1 MNMDLPLSSNNP
13 ICGFKLFARDGSPLE
28 QPLEWTPCILEI
40 TGLDEWDKYELYL
53 QGVNLEL
60 SQTRK
65 HGSMGIFVDLPR
77 CGLGKYRLELRR
89 KQKSIHHVIF
99 EVRPLKL
106 TKDSFHQLLDDI
118 QFNLPYGIVFSLQK
132 LGGLVGVQV
141 EPWHESLRERELL
154 LLRRAIYGTAGGK
167 VGLLALL
174 AALAQK
180 PQRWLRDEQP
190 WVKAFAARRPYVGG
204 LVQALNRAGNL
215 ENGLPMTLPDR
226 RVNSTVDTYENR
238 IVRFLHY
245 LVKKRLHRLQ
255 RAGKPEWQE
264 EISAMSLKLAN
275 ARRNANFLDHVTA
288 LKEPPSHV
296 SMLQLKIPVY
306 RAVLETLLELLR
318 IISVQ
323 LDHPSMDHPLEELPT
338 LYQYWGTLQVLQAML
353 SVGEQRGFVVESQRL
368 LRRDMSG
375 LVFSVFPQGR
385 AALIL
390 RHPTTGSRISLY
402 PEQSF
407 GRSSTKGFY
416 SLSYQK
422 RPDIC
427 IVCEE
432 VEAPPQLLL
441 FDPKYKL
448 ISEEKGTMNDSR
460 PLREDIDKM
469 HTYRDAIRHE
479 EIERPVSFA
488 GIIYP
493 GKTEHF
499 GNGIGAIGCIPGYT
513 GQEDIQEVLERF
525 L

>member
-1 MNMDLPLSSNNP
+1 M
-13 ICGFKLFARDGSPLE
+13 
-28 QPLEWTPCILEI
+28 
-40 TGLDEWDKYELYL
+40 
-53 QGVNLEL
+53 
-60 SQTRK
+60 
-65 HGSMGIFVDLPR
+65 
-77 CGLGKYRLELRR
+77 
-89 KQKSIHHVIF
+89 
-99 EVRPLKL
+99 
-106 TKDSFHQLLDDI
+106 
-118 QFNLPYGIVFSLQK
+118 
-132 LGGLVGVQV
+132 
-141 EPWHESLRERELL
+141 
-154 LLRRAIYGTAGGK
+154 
-167 VGLLALL
+167 
-174 AALAQK
+174 
-180 PQRWLRDEQP
+180 
-190 WVKAFAARRPYVGG
+190 
-204 LVQALNRAGNL
+204 
-215 ENGLPMTLPDR
+215 
-226 RVNSTVDTYENR
+226 
-238 IVRFLHY
+238 RFLHD

>member
-1 MNMDLPLSSNNP
+1 MNMDSPPSSNNS
-13 ICGFKLFARDGSPLE
+13 ICEFKLFARDGSHLE
-28 QPLEWTPCILEI
+28 QPLEWTPCILEV
-40 TGLDEWDKYELYL
+40 TGLDEWYKYELYL
-53 QGVNLEL
+53 QGISLEL

-65 HGSMGIFVDLPR
+65 HGNMGIFADLPR
-77 CGLGKYRLELRR
+77 CGLGQYRLELRR
-89 KQKSIHHVIF
+89 EQKSIHHATF
-99 EVRPLKL
+99 EVQPLKL
-106 TKDSFHQLLDDI
+106 TKESFHQLLDDI

-132 LGGLVGVQV
+132 LGGLVGIHV
-141 EPWHESLRERELL
+141 EPWRESLRERELI
-154 LLRRAIYGTAGGK
+154 LLRRAVYGTAGGK

-190 WVKAFAARRPYVGG
+190 WVKAYAARHPYAGG

-215 ENGLPMTLPDR
+215 ENGLPLALPDR
-226 RVNSTVDTYENR
+226 RANSTVDTYENR
-238 IVRFLHY
+238 IVLFLHD
-245 LVKKRLHRLQ
+245 LVKKRLHRLK
-255 RAGKPEWQE
+255 RVGKPDWQK
-264 EISAMSLKLAN
+264 EIAAMTAKLAN
-275 ARRNANFLDHVTA
+275 ARRNASFLDHVTA
-288 LKEPPSHV
+288 LKEPPSRV

-338 LYQYWGTLQVLQAML
+338 LYQYWGTLQVLQAIL

-375 LVFSVFPQGR
+375 LIFSVFPQGR
-385 AALIL
+385 AALVL
-390 RHPTTGSRISLY
+390 RHPTTGKRISLY

-407 GRSSTKGFY
+407 GRSSTTGFY

-427 IVCEE
+427 IVCEAPE
-432 VEAPPQLLL
+432 TPPQLLL

-448 ISEEKGTMNDSR
+448 ISEEKWTSNDSR

-469 HTYRDAIRHE
+469 HTYRDAIRHQE
-479 EIERPVSFA
+479 TEKPVFFA

-499 GNGIGAIGCIPGYT
+499 GDGLSAIGCIPGCS
-513 GQEDIQEVLERF
+513 GPEDIQEVLERF